1 MTIRSVTVQQGRNP
15 AQVDPTKI
23 TGYVFIDSRTF
34 TARHLTASGIPFQ
47 GAPEGL
53 MDSGA
58 DRIGARLLFA
68 AVIDDPLCFF
78 QNGLLRCFKTREL
91 APDAKGP

>member
-1 MTIRSVTVQQGRNP
+1 MTSTLRHCLTGTD
-15 AQVDPTKI
+15 AALVDPTKI
-23 TGYVFIDSRTF
+23 SGYVFYRLEEVHRSPPTCFWHSFSRRT
-34 TARHLTASGIPFQ
+34 R
-47 GAPEGL
+47 GL

-78 QNGLLRCFKTREL
+78 
-91 APDAKGP
+91 

>member
-1 MTIRSVTVQQGRNP
+1 MTSTLRHCSTGTDA

-23 TGYVFIDSRTF
+23 SGYVFLDSRTF
-34 TARHLTASGIPFQ
+34 TARHLPASGILFQ

-78 QNGLLRCFKTREL
+78 
-91 APDAKGP
+91 

>member
-1 MTIRSVTVQQGRNP
+1 LAKQQGETLSARDA

-23 TGYVFIDSRTF
+23 SGYVFYKLEDVHRS
-34 TARHLTASGIPFQ
+34 HLTASGILFQ

-58 DRIGARLLFA
+58 DRISARLLFA

-78 QNGLLRCFKTREL
+78 
-91 APDAKGP
+91 